1 MASDPEPVPSLKKLQ
16 RTIKSER
23 HVLET
28 EVAHKDVAYANLA
41 GSLSDLYNITGDQ
54 AHLEEAIE
62 LGREALAWCTDD
74 DPDRAEYCT
83 QLAGDLSKFY
93 KHTHDGNALEEAI
106 QLARQALA
114 LCPTFEQDPDSE
126 QPRDVCCYELAI
138 CLKQRYAH
146 TGDILVLEESIQLFR
161 ETLSLRP
168 NGHFARQETCSSLG
182 IALRGRYQVTHNE
195 EDIHEALRLQREA
208 LLICSSD
215 SVWLATLHN
224 DVADCLDDVFDL
236 TGDVQLLEEALE
248 LDRKALS
255 FPCHKHDDHTTR
267 MIALCYRIWATY
279 LRTKDVEILDEAMLY
294 IDEQLTDSA
303 SQLHRDELWCL
314 ASVIL
319 LERGTLHFNPT
330 RAVTYL
336 LHLVETP
343 QSDTA
348 WLWGTLLPLLHNL
361 VALDDIRSKEF
372 ASGTLQVLS
381 SAINLL
387 PKRAGFVLDPQCQLQ
402 NIREA
407 SELGFQALTV
417 ATYAGKPNIG
427 LELLEY
433 TRGFMWSQ
441 ALYVHDPQLR
451 DLPADLGEELKTLLM
466 AMRDKPKAPWSKFLT
481 PEDMQRSLME
491 LRHTKAS
498 RIEAILRDVRQL
510 PGLEHFMTGPSL
522 TQLHHLAQVC
532 PYAIVVLAATG
543 PICRAYML
551 RPLREVNENSEDRLM
566 VLDLPLTLPELK
578 KLGNITLNSATR
590 QSLYRGHYPESEPT
604 RAMIVDRTKSRANGL
619 EIIWKKIVHPVL
631 QALQLDQVGCLMF
644 HELFWCIER
653 VFFDS

>member
-1 MASDPEPVPSLKKLQ
+1 MSSDPGLLPSLKKLQ

-23 HVLET
+23 RVLET
-28 EVAHKDVAYANLA
+28 LPEAAHKDVAYANLA
-41 GSLSDLYNITGDQ
+41 GSLSDLFDITGDQ
-54 AHLEEAIE
+54 AALEEAIE
-62 LGREALAWCTDD
+62 LGRKALSSCTDD

-83 QLAGDLSKFY
+83 QLAGDLSKLY
-93 KHTHDGNALEEAI
+93 KYTYDGNALEEAI

-114 LCPTFEQDPDSE
+114 LCPTLEQDPDSE

-138 CLKQRYAH
+138 CLKQRYAR

-168 NGHFARQETCSSLG
+168 IGHFARQETCSSLG
-182 IALRGRYQVTHNE
+182 IALRDRYKVAHDE

-208 LLICSSD
+208 LLICPSD
-215 SVWLATLHN
+215 SKWLATLHN
-224 DVADCLDDVFDL
+224 DVADCLDDIFDL
-236 TGDVQLLEEALE
+236 TGDVKLLEEALE

-255 FPCHKHDDHTTR
+255 FPCHKPDDHTTR
-267 MIALCYRIWATY
+267 MIALCYRIWAIY
-279 LRTKDVEILDEAMLY
+279 LRTKDVGILDEAMLHV
-294 IDEQLTDSA
+294 DEQLSDSV
-303 SQLHRDELWCL
+303 SRLHQDELWCL
-314 ASVIL
+314 ASVIH
-319 LERGTLHFNPT
+319 LERDTPHFDPT

-336 LHLVETP
+336 RYLVETP
-343 QSDTA
+343 QSDIA
-348 WLWGTLLPLLHNL
+348 WLWETLLPLLHSL

-372 ASGTLQVLS
+372 ASSTLQVLS

-387 PKRAGFVLDPQCQLQ
+387 PKRAGFVLDPQHQLQ
-402 NIREA
+402 NIQEA
-407 SELGFQALTV
+407 SELGLQALTV
-417 ATYAGKPNIG
+417 ATYAGQPNIG
-427 LELLEY
+427 LELMEY

-451 DLPADLGEELKTLLM
+451 DLPADLGEELKKLLM

-481 PEDMQRSLME
+481 PEDMHRALME

-532 PYAIVVLAATG
+532 PYAIVVLAVTG
-543 PICRAYML
+543 QICRAYMV
-551 RPLREVNENSEDRLM
+551 RPPREENENSEDRLM
-566 VLDLPLTLPELK
+566 VLDLPITLPELE
-578 KLGNITLNSATR
+578 KLGKATSNSAIR
-590 QSLYRGHYPESEPT
+590 QSLYRGHNPEFEPT
-604 RAMIVDRTKSRANGL
+604 RAMIVGRAKSHANGL

-631 QALQLDQVGCLMF
+631 QALQLDQVGYPMF
-644 HELFWCIER
+644 HELF
-653 VFFDS
+653 